1 MLIRKMLSITS
12 LMLAFAILSPVVRA
26 DEANQATKVTFSQPV
41 QVPGKTLPA
50 GTYYMQLLPDVGDKG
65 IVQIFNEQHE
75 FIATL
80 FTIPRERREPT
91 EKSAFVLANKGEG
104 KAEAIVAWFYPGRT
118 DGHEFLYPKPER
130 QELARVQ
137 TQTVVAGD

>member
-50 GTYYMQLLPDVGDKG
+50 GTYYMQLLPNLGSKG
-65 IVQIFNEQHE
+65 IVQIFDEQHE
-75 FIATL
+75 FIATF
-80 FTIPRERREPT
+80 FTVTRERQEPT
-91 EKSAFVLANKGEG
+91 GRSTFVLADKGEG
-104 KAEAIVAWFYPGRT
+104 HAEAIVAWFYPGRT

>member
-1 MLIRKMLSITS
+1 
-12 LMLAFAILSPVVRA
+12 MLAFAILLPVLRA

-50 GTYYMQLLPDVGDKG
+50 GTYYIQLLRNAGDSE
-65 IVQIFNEQHE
+65 IVQIFNEDHE

-80 FTIPRERREPT
+80 FAIPRERREPT
-91 EKSAFVLANKGEG
+91 GKSAFVLANRGEG
-104 KAEAIVAWFYPGRT
+104 KAEAIVAWFYPGHT

>member
-1 MLIRKMLSITS
+1 MHNRKMLSI
-12 LMLAFAILSPVVRA
+12 LGLLLAIAILSPVLRA

-41 QVPGKTLPA
+41 QIPGKSLPA
-50 GTYYMQLLPDVGDKG
+50 GTYWIQLLRTVGDTG
-65 IVQIFNEQHE
+65 IVQVFNEKHE

-80 FTIPRERREPT
+80 FTVPRERQEPAGHST
-91 EKSAFVLANKGEG
+91 FVLANRGEG

>member
-1 MLIRKMLSITS
+1 MHIRNLLSILG
-12 LMLAFAILSPVVRA
+12 LMLAVAILSPVLSA

-50 GTYYMQLLPDVGDKG
+50 GTYWMQLAQNSNSKG
-65 IVQIFNEQHE
+65 IVQIFNENHE
-75 FIATL
+75 FVVTL
-80 FTIPRERREPT
+80 FTIPRERQEAT
-91 EKSAFVLANKGEG
+91 GQSAFVFANRDDG
-104 KAEAIVAWFYPGRT
+104 KPEAIVAWFYPGRT

-130 QELARVQ
+130 QELAREK